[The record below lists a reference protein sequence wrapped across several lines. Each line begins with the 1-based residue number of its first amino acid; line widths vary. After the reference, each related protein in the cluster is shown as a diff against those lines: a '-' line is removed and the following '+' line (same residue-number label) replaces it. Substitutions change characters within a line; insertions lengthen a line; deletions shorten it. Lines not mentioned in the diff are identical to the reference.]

1 MLGLWLQEVWRHRW
15 KQRLELLNK
24 QRVQKQEL
32 VAKKGSLVEL
42 TALDAKIKEERM
54 KKDMSLARQLDQKVL
69 EQQQTVLRIVALFLW
84 EIQMCQ

>member
-1 MLGLWLQEVWRHRW
+1 MVLTKVQQALEKQLFQ
-15 KQRLELLNK
+15 QRLELLNK

-54 KKDMSLARQLDQKVL
+54 QKDMSLASQLDQT
-69 EQQQTVLRIVALFLW
+69 QIMGSWST
-84 EIQMCQ
+84 